1 MPRAVEQ
8 PSGQPGDLC
17 WRPVPYSAWAKLF
30 LYGLQA
36 KNGLYILKWY
46 NNKNQI
52 RSYKSPCIM
61 SVSVQKS
68 VKPATC
74 PLVTTHEGSEIL
86 SYLQVSKRGHCSVMG
101 LAGDRRLQG
110 QKIWT
115 SSLPQPPSAAVTYTW
130 IPEEWDGEM
139 HGTDTCLH
147 SRRGILSSETLEL
160 S

>member
-1 MPRAVEQ
+1 MGSWGGYDQHKHVWICQRINKRFFLRKKKKELSWLRALGNAQGSSQYPTAHGPNLAPRLLLH
-8 PSGQPGDLC
+8 S
-17 WRPVPYSAWAKLF
+17 
-30 LYGLQA
+30 LQA

-86 SYLQVSKRGHCSVMG
+86 SYLQAKKRGHWSVMG
-101 LAGDRRLQG
+101 PAGDRRLQG

-115 SSLPQPPSAAVTYTW
+115 SSLP
-130 IPEEWDGEM
+130 
-139 HGTDTCLH
+139 
-147 SRRGILSSETLEL
+147 
-160 S
+160 

>member
-8 PSGQPGDLC
+8 PSGQPGDLY
-17 WRPVPYSAWAKLF
+17 WRPVPYSAWAKLL

-86 SYLQVSKRGHCSVMG
+86 SYLQASKRGHCSVMAARRRQKAPG
-101 LAGDRRLQG
+101 SENMNQFTTTAAICCSYLHVDSRGVRRRDPRDRHLLAQ
-110 QKIWT
+110 
-115 SSLPQPPSAAVTYTW
+115 
-130 IPEEWDGEM
+130 
-139 HGTDTCLH
+139 
-147 SRRGILSSETLEL
+147 
-160 S
+160 